1 MSKAA
6 LLRAKA
12 ADLPEPIATE
22 VLDFLVFVTL
32 RRQFESVASVEISVI
47 NLLEIEYDA
56 LRRTGNTQAV
66 HDVLDAARQ
75 LPLKIHWSHY
85 RS

>member
-1 MSKAA
+1 
-6 LLRAKA
+6 
-12 ADLPEPIATE
+12 
-22 VLDFLVFVTL
+22 
-32 RRQFESVASVEISVI
+32 VI